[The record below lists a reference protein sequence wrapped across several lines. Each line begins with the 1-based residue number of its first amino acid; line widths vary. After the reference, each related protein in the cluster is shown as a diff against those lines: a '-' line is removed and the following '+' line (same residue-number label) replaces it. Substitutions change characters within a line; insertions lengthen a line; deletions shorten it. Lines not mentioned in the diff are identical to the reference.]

1 MGRDITLLAPSN
13 KPKQRPNA
21 FAELLPI
28 WPICLETGNHT
39 PAKNPAPIKQ
49 TMRDAVK
56 KSRMVAHGDGG
67 LSHYRPISGDK
78 AEN

>member
-13 KPKQRPNA
+13 KPKQRPNV
-21 FAELLPI
+21 FAYLANLPGDRKSYA
-28 WPICLETGNHT
+28 C
-39 PAKNPAPIKQ
+39 KNPAPIKQ

-67 LSHYRPISGDK
+67 LSHYRLISGDK